1 MLSSYRSRVALL
13 AAVLMASGC
22 TLDQRRESPGPAHP
36 PREPAPAPRV
46 EPPKAPAPPPREP
59 VKPSVPAAPSAV
71 PSAPTSGGIG
81 YYQDRQQS
89 VLEERL
95 AGTGVR
101 VVRNGDSIK
110 LIVPG
115 RLIFSLSSDQIQPA
129 FAPVL
134 DNIALVL
141 KEYARTML
149 DVRGYTDSTGSFE
162 HNQQLS
168 ERRAGSVGA
177 YLVTRQIPATRIR
190 TAGFGPRNP
199 LVGNDT
205 ESGRAQNRRIEIE
218 LVPTP

>member
-1 MLSSYRSRVALL
+1 MLSSYRRWVVLVAAALL
-13 AAVLMASGC
+13 ASGC
-22 TLDQRRESPGPAHP
+22 TLDQHREAPGPAHP
-36 PREPAPAPRV
+36 PREPAPAPTV
-46 EPPKAPAPPPREP
+46 EPPKAPPPPPRVP
-59 VKPSVPAAPSAV
+59 TKPAVPAVPAEV
-71 PSAPTSGGIG
+71 PSAPTSGGIS

-101 VVRNGDSIK
+101 VLRTGESIK
-110 LIVPG
+110 LILPG
-115 RLIFSLSSDQIQPA
+115 RQAFSLSSDQIQPA

-134 DNIALVL
+134 DNIALVV
-141 KEYARTML
+141 KEYSRTSL

-168 ERRAGSVGA
+168 ERRAGSIGA
-177 YLVTRQIPATRIR
+177 YLVTRQIAATRIR

-205 ESGRAQNRRIEIE
+205 ESGRSQNRRIEIE

>member
-1 MLSSYRSRVALL
+1 V
-13 AAVLMASGC
+13 
-22 TLDQRRESPGPAHP
+22 
-36 PREPAPAPRV
+36 PREPAK
-46 EPPKAPAPPPREP
+46 PP
-59 VKPSVPAAPSAV
+59 VPTGPV

-101 VVRNGDSIK
+101 VLRTGESIK
-110 LIVPG
+110 LILPG
-115 RLIFSLSSDQIQPA
+115 RQTFSLSSDQIQPA

-134 DNIALVL
+134 DNIALVV
-141 KEYARTML
+141 KEYARTTL

-168 ERRAGSVGA
+168 ERRAASIGA
-177 YLVTRQIPATRIR
+177 YLVTRQIAATRIR

-205 ESGRAQNRRIEIE
+205 ESGRTQNRRIEIE

>member
-1 MLSSYRSRVALL
+1 MLNSYRSRVALL

-22 TLDQRRESPGPAHP
+22 SLDQQRESPGATHP

-46 EPPKAPAPPPREP
+46 EPPKAPPPREP
-59 VKPSVPAAPSAV
+59 VKPAAPAVPSAV
-71 PSAPTSGGIG
+71 PSAPTTGGIS
-81 YYQDRQQS
+81 YYQDRQQG

-95 AGTGVR
+95 AATGVR
-101 VVRNGDSIK
+101 VLRNGESIK
-110 LIVPG
+110 LIIPG
-115 RLIFSLSSDQIQPA
+115 RLMFSQSSDQIQPV
-129 FAPVL
+129 FAPLL

-141 KEYARTML
+141 KEYARTTL
-149 DVRGYTDSTGSFE
+149 DIRGYTDSTGSFE

-168 ERRAGSVGA
+168 ERRARNVGA
-177 YLVTRQIPATRIR
+177 YLVTRQITATRIR

>member
-1 MLSSYRSRVALL
+1 MLSSYRRWALPL
-13 AAVLMASGC
+13 AVMLLISGC
-22 TLDQRRESPGPAHP
+22 TLEQRREPPGPAHP
-36 PREPAPAPRV
+36 PREPAPAPKV
-46 EPPKAPAPPPREP
+46 EPPPAPPPPAPREP
-59 VKPSVPAAPSAV
+59 AKPVVPTGPV

-101 VVRNGDSIK
+101 VLRTGESIK
-110 LIVPG
+110 LILPG
-115 RLIFSLSSDQIQPA
+115 RQTFSLSSDQIQPA

-134 DNIALVL
+134 DNIALVV
-141 KEYARTML
+141 KEYARTTL

-168 ERRAGSVGA
+168 ERRAASIGA
-177 YLVTRQIPATRIR
+177 YLVTRQIAATRIR

-205 ESGRAQNRRIEIE
+205 ESGRTQNRRIEIE